1 MEALLLRGFKEVQS
15 LQRTHVLC
23 WFTTIIRTVESKF
36 EKEHNMSANEKQLQ
50 AAIAAKDFSQALR
63 VLTDSCKPRHE
74 PKVPKRNSKRSYMRF
89 VQGGRCG

>member
-1 MEALLLRGFKEVQS
+1 
-15 LQRTHVLC
+15 
-23 WFTTIIRTVESKF
+23 
-36 EKEHNMSANEKQLQ
+36 MSANEKQLQ